1 MPKPQNCLKAIRKTL
16 IWTTY
21 MKFDCLVRVLRAYL
35 IVPHD
40 LFFSHFFFHFRRF
53 VIDVNSLD
61 IGLFGFR
68 HLGWHHSSILCPL
81 LWVQICLVGVK
92 LLRFYPAIIFWW
104 ITLNTHQKFIFF
116 KGEMRVTQIKPM
128 LFYLM
133 PIVPII
139 QQPRLYSLAHA
150 NLSQR
155 VVYVSFTMLEIFDLV
170 SHLSELVRFNSNQ
183 FIHFLNELGLVV
195 GSMVSAVWLCRSIF
209 FFVFLEWTLDSTFLF

>member
-1 MPKPQNCLKAIRKTL
+1 MPKPRNCLKAIRKTL
-16 IWTTY
+16 LWTTY

-40 LFFSHFFFHFRRF
+40 LFFSHFFFHFRRY

-61 IGLFGFR
+61 IRLFGFR

-104 ITLNTHQKFIFF
+104 LTLNTHQKFIFF

-133 PIVPII
+133 
-139 QQPRLYSLAHA
+139 QLFQSSSSLGYIHLPMLIYLRGWFTWVLLCLKFST
-150 NLSQR
+150 LSL
-155 VVYVSFTMLEIFDLV
+155 TLV
-170 SHLSELVRFNSNQ
+170 N
-183 FIHFLNELGLVV
+183 
-195 GSMVSAVWLCRSIF
+195 
-209 FFVFLEWTLDSTFLF
+209 